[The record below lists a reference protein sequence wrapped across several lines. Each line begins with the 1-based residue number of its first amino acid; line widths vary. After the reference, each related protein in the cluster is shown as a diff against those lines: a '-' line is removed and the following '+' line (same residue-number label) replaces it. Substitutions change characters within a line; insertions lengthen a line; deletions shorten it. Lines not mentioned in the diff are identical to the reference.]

1 MNDTPETARAGL
13 ITGLGTYLLW
23 GLMPFYIRLMQG
35 LPALEVLTQR
45 VLWSCVLVAIIA
57 TVIGGWPAIWAA
69 LVTPRVRN
77 LLIAS
82 AFAISI
88 NWLLYT
94 WSVLNGH
101 VLETSLGYFINPL
114 VNVLFGVL
122 FLRERLTRPQMV
134 AVALA
139 VIGVA
144 ITAIAHGALPWISL
158 TLAFSF
164 GLYGLLRKQAPV
176 TPVTGLFVE
185 TALLIPLALGW
196 LELYAD
202 GLFAREGT
210 TLLLLMG
217 GGVVTG
223 VPLLM
228 FGFAAQRVRLST
240 LGFMQY
246 ITPSMIFLQAVF
258 LFGEPLDRWQ
268 LAAFVCIWTGLAIY
282 AVASA
287 RALSLSRNETVS

>member
-1 MNDTPETARAGL
+1 MTAIAGSARTGL
-13 ITGLGTYLLW
+13 IVGLGTYLLW

-45 VLWSCVLVAIIA
+45 ILWSCVFVAVIA
-57 TVIGGWPAIWAA
+57 TIMGGWPAIRTAF
-69 LVTPRVRN
+69 VTPRLRL
-77 LLIAS
+77 LLIGS
-82 AFAISI
+82 ACAISV

-94 WSVLNGH
+94 WAILNGH

-122 FLRERLTRPQMV
+122 FLRERLTRPQIA
-134 AVALA
+134 AVAFATL
-139 VIGVA
+139 GVF

-164 GLYGLLRKQAPV
+164 GLYGLFRKQAPV

-185 TALLIPLALGW
+185 TMLIAPLALGW
-196 LELYAD
+196 LEYQAG
-202 GLFAREGT
+202 GLFSREGT
-210 TLLLLMG
+210 TLWLLMG
-217 GGVVTG
+217 GGVVTA

-228 FGFAAQRVRLST
+228 FGFAAQRVSLST

-246 ITPSMIFLQAVF
+246 LTPSMIFLQAIF
-258 LFGEPLDRWQ
+258 LFGEPIDQWQ
-268 LAAFVCIWTGLAIY
+268 LVAFACIWIGLAIY
-282 AVASA
+282 ALAVS
-287 RALSLSRNETVS
+287 RALSLSRTETNR